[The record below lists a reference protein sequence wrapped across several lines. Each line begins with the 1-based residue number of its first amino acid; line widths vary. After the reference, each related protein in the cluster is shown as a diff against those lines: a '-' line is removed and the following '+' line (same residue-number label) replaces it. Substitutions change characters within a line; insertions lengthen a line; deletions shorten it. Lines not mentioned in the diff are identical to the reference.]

1 MDRKEFL
8 SMLGFSAGGLLL
20 ASCMGGCKKD
30 SGSTATTVDFTL
42 DLTQP
47 ANAALTTA
55 GGFLYSN
62 GVIVAKTNS
71 GSIIAVSSACTHEGT
86 NVQYQASGSRF
97 HCPNHGANFSESGA
111 VTQGP
116 ATTNLK
122 QYSVTV
128 SGNIVSVKG

>member
-30 SGSTATTVDFTL
+30 SGTTGATVDFTL

-55 GGFLYSN
+55 GGFVYSN

-86 NVQYQASGSRF
+86 NVQYQASASRF
-97 HCPNHGANFSESGA
+97 HCPNHGANFSESGS